1 MEAAAR
7 IDAPPSSVRAPAALS
22 ASVLPDMSEVDEL
35 DTELARLLMEDC
47 GTATI
52 VSTDGSDGGGGGCGG
67 TAARADALEAL
78 KARVAAL
85 ERRLD
90 ATLDAFEAEVAERM
104 ARAAAEAAE
113 ATREHVLAALCEADK
128 ENGGE

>member
-1 MEAAAR
+1 
-7 IDAPPSSVRAPAALS
+7 
-22 ASVLPDMSEVDEL
+22 MSVDEL

-47 GTATI
+47 GTATT
-52 VSTDGSDGGGGGCGG
+52 VSTDGSDGGGSGGSGA
-67 TAARADALEAL
+67 TTVRADALEAL

-90 ATLDAFEAEVAERM
+90 ATLDAFEAEVEERM
-104 ARAAAEAAE
+104 AKAAAEAAD

-128 ENGGE
+128 ENEEE